1 MNSPSCSDLTSDL
14 SSDLS
19 SIGSLSPPPEYL
31 TPPSS
36 QSTKPLAE
44 PRLSQKR
51 PADGDE
57 TLPTK
62 KRKTIEPKPRTTQ
75 YLKLGLSAHSLAT
88 DQKVQLDT
96 LLNALRKRQR
106 IVVVAGAG
114 ISVSAGSMYR
124 TLPLCIPMG
133 LLILVVPDFRSD
145 TGLFKT
151 LREEHKLKAS
161 GKHLFD
167 ASVYQTD
174 ASTSS
179 FHNMVRSLSEQAT
192 AAQPTEFHHMLA
204 KLASDG
210 RLHRLYT
217 QNVDGI
223 ETSMPPLTTKVPLS
237 HKGPWP
243 RTVQLH
249 GGLEKM
255 VCSKCHLISDFE
267 PALFNGAEAPPCK
280 ACVETDKIRTNHAGK
295 RSHGIGRLRPRIV
308 LYNEHN
314 PDQEAIGAV
323 MEADLKIRA
332 DAVIVVGTSMKI
344 PGVRRFVREMCG
356 LVRDRKDGLAVWI
369 NRDPAPPGKE
379 FENCWDLVVE
389 GDCDQVA
396 AHANMKRWDDT
407 SVDYQECS
415 ESDVERAKAK
425 NSEVKVIVETAAT
438 KAVKSALLTPAPSP
452 RSKSAEVE
460 QSKKMFPKLNVP
472 EPLNFHLD
480 GRDSK
485 PKGLSNKPAKPTTK
499 PKGAASR
506 PAKAAKNKTTCI
518 KTTKASKAKAT
529 KTKKAV
535 IVTVPNVKIS
545 DKFKVSKQQAP
556 RYDKPKQVRLTPEA
570 DEPFPRAMAPLS
582 PSAARINGPIVLV
595 ENASSIKSVF
605 EDLPSPR
612 PSIEN
617 IHLAVTKDQD
627 WRSPPK
633 QRFSVVKVAFHDF
646 EGRTEYFTPI
656 VPASKLGEEQIQ
668 RSTGRL
674 KQMKEETVSPP
685 SKPKSLREL
694 IS

>member
-1 MNSPSCSDLTSDL
+1 
-14 SSDLS
+14 
-19 SIGSLSPPPEYL
+19 
-31 TPPSS
+31 
-36 QSTKPLAE
+36 
-44 PRLSQKR
+44 
-51 PADGDE
+51 
-57 TLPTK
+57 
-62 KRKTIEPKPRTTQ
+62 
-75 YLKLGLSAHSLAT
+75 
-88 DQKVQLDT
+88 
-96 LLNALRKRQR
+96 
-106 IVVVAGAG
+106 
-114 ISVSAGSMYR
+114 
-124 TLPLCIPMG
+124 MG

-145 TGLFKT
+145 NGLFKT

-179 FHNMVRSLSEQAT
+179 FHDMVRSLSEQAT

-223 ETSMPPLTTKVPLS
+223 ETSMPPLETKVPLS

-255 VCSKCHLISDFE
+255 VCSKCHVISDFE
-267 PALFNGAEAPPCK
+267 PALFNGSEAPPCN

-323 MEADLKIRA
+323 MEADLRIRA

-369 NRDPAPPGKE
+369 NRDPPPPGKE

-407 SVDYQECS
+407 SVDYQECT
-415 ESDVERAKAK
+415 ESDVERAKSK
-425 NSEVKVIVETAAT
+425 NSEVKVVVEAAAT

-460 QSKKMFPKLNVP
+460 QSKKIFPKLNIP
-472 EPLNFHLD
+472 GPPDFQLD
-480 GRDSK
+480 GHKPK
-485 PKGLSNKPAKPTTK
+485 PKGTINKSAKPSTK
-499 PKGAASR
+499 LKGADSR
-506 PAKAAKNKTTCI
+506 PAKAAKNKTTGT
-518 KTTKASKAKAT
+518 KSTKASGAKAT
-529 KTKKAV
+529 KIKKASL
-535 IVTVPNVKIS
+535 VTVPNVKIS
-545 DKFKVSKQQAP
+545 DKFKLSKQQAP
-556 RYDKPKQVRLTPEA
+556 RYDKSKQVRLTPED
-570 DEPFPRAMAPLS
+570 DEPYPRAMAPLS

-595 ENASSIKSVF
+595 ESENSIKSVL
-605 EDLPSPR
+605 ENLPPSPR

-617 IHLAVTKDQD
+617 IHLAVTMDSD
-627 WRSPPK
+627 RRSLSK
-633 QRFSVVKVAFHDF
+633 QQFPVVKVAFHDY
-646 EGRTEYFTPI
+646 EGRTEYFTPL
-656 VPASKLGEEQIQ
+656 VPASRLGDDQIQ

-674 KQMKEETVSPP
+674 KRLSEEIVTPP
-685 SKPKSLREL
+685 SMPESLRNL
-694 IS
+694 FN